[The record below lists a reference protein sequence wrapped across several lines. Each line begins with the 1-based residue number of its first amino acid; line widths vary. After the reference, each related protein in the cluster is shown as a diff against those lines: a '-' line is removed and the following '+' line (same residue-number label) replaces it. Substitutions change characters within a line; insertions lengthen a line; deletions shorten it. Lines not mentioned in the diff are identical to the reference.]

1 MYDLIKESINDYDAA
16 LKLAK
21 SQKNIVEVV
30 DAISELSKEDAMK
43 LGTNFKRF
51 PLGCDLTE
59 VVVGTCASDLEKIDL
74 LGNCILANNIGA
86 PIHICAYAFS
96 DIGEKYGEK
105 GIDIMEEVYN
115 LTDVPLDLDHFGKY
129 GAMKFPKEIVKC
141 GGDCYN
147 KGDSSS
153 GCPKDRIHKRL
164 IEQEIEREEDK
175 EEWIKLSSSV
185 AVNLTSEQGGVGHSA
200 PFEEAEYV
208 ANLAK
213 KHGKALETIM
223 FVGDGYDDLITGFEK
238 AIDINSDIFV
248 IEGGPFNSSK
258 NRVEAFSKAIAMSRV
273 LCPGKVVATNGA

>member
-1 MYDLIKESINDYDAA
+1 
-16 LKLAK
+16 
-21 SQKNIVEVV
+21 
-30 DAISELSKEDAMK
+30 MK

-238 AIDINSDIFV
+238 AIDMETLHTLRRTRATHGLMLLFGSFRIRRRQARVHSDQAASLLHAV
-248 IEGGPFNSSK
+248 QGSGR
-258 NRVEAFSKAIAMSRV
+258 RVRDLS
-273 LCPGKVVATNGA
+273 